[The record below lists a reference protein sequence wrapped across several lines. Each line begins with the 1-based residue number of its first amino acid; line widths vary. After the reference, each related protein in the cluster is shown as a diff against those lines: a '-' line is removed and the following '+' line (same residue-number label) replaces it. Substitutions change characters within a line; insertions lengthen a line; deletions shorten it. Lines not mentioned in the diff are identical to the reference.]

1 MNKSFSKIHG
11 KCILWRF
18 TKFCNQVSLF
28 FHFIFPRVFW
38 SSLPCT
44 SGLRCC
50 HRGCIAYVWAA
61 RLFLHSLQQWVL
73 KVPYLGVLLPV
84 FIFHLLEKQSERQRS
99 WTHWFMIY
107 FPHGHSNQNSARPKS
122 GARNS
127 LLAPRFVARTQVLGP
142 SCIAFQSLHL

>member
-1 MNKSFSKIHG
+1 MYIMKIYKILQPSKLIFSFHFSKS
-11 KCILWRF
+11 ILKF
-18 TKFCNQVSLF
+18 TPMYLWPKMLSQRMHSLC
-28 FHFIFPRVFW
+28 
-38 SSLPCT
+38 L
-44 SGLRCC
+44 GLEN
-50 HRGCIAYVWAA
+50 AA
-61 RLFLHSLQQWVL
+61 RLFLHSLQQWAL
-73 KVPYLGVLLPV
+73 KVPYLDVLLPV

-127 LLAPRFVARTQVLGP
+127 LLAPRLVARTQVLGP